1 MFGIGWLE
9 ILVIAAVALI
19 VVGPAGLPELARNVG
34 RAYGALKK
42 AANEAQNNLKS
53 ELEPSPP
60 PNSDTNN
67 KRAA

>member
-42 AANEAQNNLKS
+42 AAGEAQNNFKS
-53 ELEPSPP
+53 EMDIPSP
-60 PNSDTNN
+60 SDSDIN
-67 KRAA
+67 KPEIK

>member
-9 ILVIAAVALI
+9 ILVIVAVALI

-42 AANEAQNNLKS
+42 AASEAQNDLKT
-53 ELEPSPP
+53 EMDLSPP
-60 PNSDTNN
+60 SDSYID
-67 KRAA
+67 KPEIK